1 MFMEEIRFESDC
13 NTSIP
18 HFHSE
23 LEILYVLS
31 GRIAIIGSGYNYVLE
46 PEDFI
51 VLNPYEHHEMYA
63 EAGCHT
69 VSGYISPDI
78 LRQAEL
84 GRISCCTKS
93 VPEQTD
99 YPNLIRARFAMLF
112 KYSINQPA
120 QKLYI
125 LSQLFGLL
133 AILKTQYEVDK
144 NRPVSTY
151 RDADRMQE
159 VLSYLS
165 MHFSENISMQEVAD
179 RVYLSK
185 SHLSREF
192 QKNMGIPFS
201 EYLRKLRLNHVAY
214 LLCHTQKTITDIALS
229 SGYSNVNTMILNF
242 HEKYGDTP
250 SSYRKKYYEKE
261 SHFSASS
268 SQCPETAPL
277 HINSYMSLLK
287 HAASEEVSRP
297 LDKKQQAPM
306 HIQASLLTDMGPL
319 HLCHNDTIN
328 IGWANS
334 LMTKALHQVLER
346 TVKEIGFRYIRF
358 HGILDDSM
366 DLYHED
372 ADGTPWLSYTYLDI
386 VIDEILELG
395 LKPFFE
401 FGYTPYNLVEKVQN
415 IFGTSCMNIP
425 NTPILL
431 DKWQFVV
438 ESVMA
443 HLLERYG
450 SEEVLQWRFC
460 PINALYIFYQI
471 FSTEEY
477 LVYYERTFQGI
488 RNLTPDAQI
497 YGFGLDTGFL
507 SLNGPKVLETMLD
520 YCIDHNCMPNA
531 FTFQCFG
538 CDYSKIPLNKTEDKI
553 SSDANR
559 QSGEPASVSA
569 NPDIL
574 KHEIALC
581 KKILQKYG
589 LGDRPFHII
598 EWNSTIWQSDL
609 GNDTCFKAAFIM
621 KNILENRNIDGIAY
635 THLTDHSEKRVLKSS
650 LYHGGYGLLTY
661 NGIPKAGYFAYQ
673 FLTMLKQEK
682 GIIAASGNGYLITR
696 SKDYKRFQIV
706 LYHYCHYDMQNRIDY
721 AVSSEEQRTA
731 DRYYGFMQSGTK
743 TFHLHLTDIPQGTYL
758 KRCFSITREHGSS
771 YDTWMMLGAP
781 ELRGRQQMDYLSNIS
796 TFGLHYEPIH
806 ITDTQEWTYSTL
818 LDEHEVR
825 LILID
830 KK

>member
-1 MFMEEIRFESDC
+1 MEEIRFESDC

-84 GRISCCTKS
+84 GQISCCTKS
-93 VPEQTD
+93 VPDQTD

-159 VLSYLS
+159 ILSYLS

-214 LLCHTQKTITDIALS
+214 LLCHTHKTITDIALS

-242 HEKYGDTP
+242 HEKYGYTP
-250 SSYRKKYYEKE
+250 SSYRKKYYENE
-261 SHFSASS
+261 SRSFASS
-268 SQCPETAPL
+268 SQRLETAPL

-297 LDKKQQAPM
+297 LDKKQQAPV
-306 HIQASLLTDMGPL
+306 HIRASLLTDMGPL

-346 TVKEIGFRYIRF
+346 AVREIGFRYIRF

-366 DLYHED
+366 ELYHED

-401 FGYTPYNLVEKVQN
+401 FGYTPYNFVEKIHN
-415 IFGTSCMNIP
+415 IFGASCMNIP

-443 HLLERYG
+443 HLLDRYG
-450 SEEVLQWRFC
+450 SEEVLQWRFA
-460 PINALYIFYQI
+460 PINALYISYDI
-471 FSTEEY
+471 FSTAEY
-477 LVYYERTFQGI
+477 LNYYKKTFRCI
-488 RNLTPDAQI
+488 RKFVPNAQI
-497 YGFGLDTGFL
+497 YAFGLDTGLL
-507 SLNGPKVLETMLD
+507 SLNGSKVLEEMLD
-520 YCIDHNCMPNA
+520 YCAAHNCMPYA

-538 CDYSKIPLNKTEDKI
+538 CDYSKIPLSETEEQLT
-553 SSDANR
+553 SDTDR

-569 NPDIL
+569 DPDIL

-589 LGDRPFHII
+589 LENRPFHII

-609 GNDTCFKAAFIM
+609 GNDTCFKAAYIM
-621 KNILENRNIDGIAY
+621 KNVLENRDIDGIAY
-635 THLTDHSEKRVLKSS
+635 TPLTDYSERRVLKSS

-661 NGIPKAGYFAYQ
+661 NGIPKAGYFSYQ

-706 LYHYCHYDMQNRIDY
+706 LYHYCHYDIQNRIDY
-721 AVSSEEQRTA
+721 ALSAEEQHTA
-731 DRYYGFMQSGTK
+731 DRYYGFMQNGTK
-743 TFHLHLTDIPQGTYL
+743 TFRLHLTDIPEGTYL

-781 ELRGRQQMDYLSNIS
+781 EFRGQQQMEYLNNVS
-796 TFGLHYEPIH
+796 TFELHYEPIH
-806 ITDTQEWTYSTL
+806 VTDTQEWIYSTL